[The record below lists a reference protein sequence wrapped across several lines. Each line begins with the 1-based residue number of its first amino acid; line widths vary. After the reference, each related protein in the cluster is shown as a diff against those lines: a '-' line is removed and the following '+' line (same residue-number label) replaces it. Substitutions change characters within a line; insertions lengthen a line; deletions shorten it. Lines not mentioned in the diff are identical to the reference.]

1 MLQVLWKYST
11 QTNTYNS
18 SYSQENHESNTFHQK
33 SCTRVQLGWLE
44 LSTWCSL
51 YYCNSG
57 QPDALFFLVPTQLL
71 VLTPFHAWD
80 KEISGLLCITA
91 FVHQCQHQYIYFPT
105 RFPFSCKL
113 PDMNE
118 IFSLGLPN
126 KATGPSMMQNNYTQL
141 TDYNFNII
149 EFLHLFDTLIQFQS

>member
-1 MLQVLWKYST
+1 MFQVLWKYST
-11 QTNTYNS
+11 HTNTSNS

-33 SCTRVQLGWLE
+33 SCSRVENWGGSDLVHGVVY
-44 LSTWCSL
+44 TTATA
-51 YYCNSG
+51 
-57 QPDALFFLVPTQLL
+57 DALFFLAPTQLL

-118 IFSLGLPN
+118 IFSLGLPS
-126 KATGPSMMQNNYTQL
+126 KATGPSMMQNNTATQL
-141 TDYNFNII
+141 KDYN
-149 EFLHLFDTLIQFQS
+149 LTYQSFYIYSTH

>member
-33 SCTRVQLGWLE
+33 SCSTLVQLGWLE
-44 LSTWCSL
+44 LST
-51 YYCNSG
+51 YCNSV
-57 QPDALFFLVPTQLL
+57 QPDALFFLAPTQLL

-105 RFPFSCKL
+105 RFPFSRKL

-126 KATGPSMMQNNYTQL
+126 KATGPSMMQNNTATQL
-141 TDYNFNII
+141 TDYNFKMI
-149 EFLHLFDTLIQFQS
+149 EFLHVFYKLILFQS